1 MQQSPTKSV
10 IGADELRVAVV
21 GDDVHL
27 LSGSESDHSVTAA
40 HLKVVLK
47 AGGGDGHPGV
57 FHHQLH
63 VAVCSGGAVSEI
75 IIVILITISS
85 SSSNYSYLRQLL
97 RREN

>member
-1 MQQSPTKSV
+1 MQQSPTESV

-57 FHHQLH
+57 LHHQLH

-75 IIVILITISS
+75 IIVFLIIITISS
-85 SSSNYSYLRQLL
+85 SSSNSVI
-97 RREN
+97 

>member
-10 IGADELRVAVV
+10 IGTNELRVAVV

-57 FHHQLH
+57 LHHQFY

-75 IIVILITISS
+75 IIVILIIITISS
-85 SSSNYSYLRQLL
+85 SSNSVI
-97 RREN
+97 